1 MPTPAAVPAA
11 ATVSASVAATPP
23 SINPTPA
30 TSNPQAVAITP
41 PSSTPAA
48 ASVAAAVS
56 AEAAPIPATA
66 SVFDAVSAPAAPTR
80 PSITPAAASVSA
92 TVSAPAAATPPSIT
106 PAAASVSATVSA
118 STAPTL
124 PSINPTPAASNPQ
137 AIALTPAAA
146 SVSAAVS
153 APSAATPAAAE
164 DVSAPAAAD
173 FRKPVFSSE
182 DEAMK
187 KYLENSEAA
196 LETGARLNEK
206 RSCLVNATSAV
217 NAASSAL
224 EEAFRKWETLNVGN
238 RRPASLVEL
247 ERMDAELKALLASG
261 EAEAAEERRMDAV
274 RRKELAR
281 ALEAA
286 KAAEKMV
293 VEGAQLDAWRHEARN
308 ARADALRRKLRHD
321 SEHAAAVE
329 AADLRVL
336 AATEIQT
343 AALAVQTVCG
353 AENLDAAR
361 SHEEVISI
369 RNLALAYAMGE
380 ASADSEQDVAALSA
394 AAAAK
399 DAADLAA
406 ASASKIAAAMAAAK
420 EAAALG
426 AAAAEGPTP
435 LGAATAE
442 DLAPLGAA
450 AAEDAAAVGAAAA
463 EDAAAVGAATAEGP
477 TPLGAA
483 AAEGPTPLG
492 AADRRGK
499 RKRVTFEGDVGA
511 DYRGSS
517 SRNPDPLM
525 ELGPRV
531 PPAIDKNHKET
542 FYRTV
547 EMKLLVGVLRDGG
560 DHLTARKVQRLGD
573 MDKLLLNKVVR
584 CIMTARRSGE
594 LVRQQFADFIKNLA
608 VEDDEG
614 VVKMNDDDM
623 EAIEDAVVELD
634 KRGET
639 VNI

>member
-450 AAEDAAAVGAAAA
+450 AAEDAAAVGAA
-463 EDAAAVGAATAEGP
+463 TAEGP